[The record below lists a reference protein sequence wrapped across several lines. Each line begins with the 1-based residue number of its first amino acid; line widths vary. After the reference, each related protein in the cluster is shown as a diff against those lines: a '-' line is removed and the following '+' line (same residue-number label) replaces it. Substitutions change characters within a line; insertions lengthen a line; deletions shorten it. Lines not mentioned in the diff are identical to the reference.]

1 MATLMLLK
9 LLIIMTCMLVAG
21 KQPNQAA
28 GKDNRYLKVAYD
40 STTNTELGR
49 ASVTENVAR
58 PDVAK
63 AYPDVVNAKDSGY
76 QATMNN
82 LDWSKVKS
90 VDDQIHC

>member
-1 MATLMLLK
+1 M
-9 LLIIMTCMLVAG
+9 
-21 KQPNQAA
+21 
-28 GKDNRYLKVAYD
+28 AYD
-40 STTNTELGR
+40 STTNTELGC